1 MDENKIVLDRKAFGA
16 LAVDSRVKILKA
28 LKERRKM
35 LTELSDEMKLS
46 ASSTKEHLD
55 TLVDAGLISRIDD
68 GHKWKYY
75 ELTRKGSEIVTPDRE
90 IRVWVLLGMSVVGLA
105 SAAFLMMAGAAVPM
119 QVTASDATGNAPLAG
134 AVPEAGRTMVTTAAA
149 LPTASQNASSG
160 AAGAT
165 LSAASKT
172 FPAHASALVQI
183 TPQFIL
189 AVASAIVLVCC
200 VAYLAKK
207 KMDSDKALKG
217 N

>member
-105 SAAFLMMAGAAVPM
+105 SAAFLMIAGAPAPM
-119 QVTASDATGNAPLAG
+119 QATASDATGNAPLAG
-134 AVPEAGRTMVTTAAA
+134 AVPEAGRAMVTAA
-149 LPTASQNASSG
+149 LPTAPPNATSG
-160 AAGAT
+160 AAGAAM
-165 LSAASKT
+165 SAASQPI
-172 FPAHASALVQI
+172 PAHASALAQI
-183 TPQFIL
+183 TPQLIL
-189 AVASAIVLVCC
+189 AIASVAVLIGCA
-200 VAYLAKK
+200 AYLVKK

>member
-1 MDENKIVLDRKAFGA
+1 MEDNKIVLDRKAFGA

-90 IRVWVLLGMSVVGLA
+90 IRVWVLLGMSAVGLA
-105 SAAFLMMAGAAVPM
+105 SAAFLMMAGGPAEQATAAASEPAPM
-119 QVTASDATGNAPLAG
+119 LAG
-134 AVPEAGRTMVTTAAA
+134 AAPEAGRVMIPTALTA
-149 LPTASQNASSG
+149 LPPNASG
-160 AAGAT
+160 DAAGAA
-165 LSAASKT
+165 LSAASGQAT
-172 FPAHASALVQI
+172 AQTAIVPRISPELILGLASALVLI
-183 TPQFIL
+183 G
-189 AVASAIVLVCC
+189 C
-200 VAYLAKK
+200 VAYLVKK
-207 KMDSDKALKG
+207 KMDSDRALKG
-217 N
+217 S

>member
-1 MDENKIVLDRKAFGA
+1 MDEDKIVLDRKAFGA

-35 LTELSDEMKLS
+35 LTELSGELGLS

-75 ELTRKGSEIVTPDRE
+75 ELTRKGGEIVTPDRE

-105 SAAFLMMAGAAVPM
+105 SAALLMMAPAQPQIEA
-119 QVTASDATGNAPLAG
+119 TAPTALASAPL
-134 AVPEAGRTMVTTAAA
+134 PEA
-149 LPTASQNASSG
+149 
-160 AAGAT
+160 AAGAGKVAAT
-165 LSAASKT
+165 ALPAATDFSNASQAAGNAALSDGTRSLAA
-172 FPAHASALVQI
+172 AHASPALQI
-183 TPQFIL
+183 TPQLLL
-189 AVASAIVLVCC
+189 AIASVLIMLGC